1 MYGHGMMGGMGGH
14 GMMGGMG
21 GHGMMGG
28 MGGMFGQ
35 QSSEEEE
42 NRNQYEPGFIDET
55 TRKTMPILTVN

>member
-1 MYGHGMMGGMGGH
+1 MYGH

-42 NRNQYEPGFIDET
+42 NKNQYEPGFIDET